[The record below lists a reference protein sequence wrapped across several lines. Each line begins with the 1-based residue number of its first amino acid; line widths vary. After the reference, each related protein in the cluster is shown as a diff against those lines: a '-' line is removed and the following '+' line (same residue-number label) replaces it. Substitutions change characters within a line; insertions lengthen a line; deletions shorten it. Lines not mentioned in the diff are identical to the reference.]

1 MTATEE
7 RGLGP
12 VWTLPNVVT
21 FARLVCIP
29 VFAVLV
35 LVADDR
41 LSAAILLA
49 ALGATDWVDGWLAR
63 RLDQGTD
70 LGRILDP
77 TADRLMFFVAV
88 AVMIADG
95 SVPLWFAI
103 VVVAREALVAG
114 GVLVL
119 AALGADGDIV
129 EVTWWGKT
137 GTFGLMFAFPLFLI
151 SHADVAGPAGWEAA
165 AWAFGIPSLV
175 ISWYAAF
182 AYIPQGR
189 RALEALRAR

>member
-1 MTATEE
+1 MTEE

-12 VWTLPNVVT
+12 VWTLPNLVT

-63 RLDQGTD
+63 RLDQATD

-103 VVVAREALVAG
+103 VVVVREALVAG

-175 ISWYAAF
+175 ISWYAGLT
-182 AYIPQGR
+182 YIPQGR
-189 RALEALRAR
+189 RALEDLRSR